1 MKTKFTFVAEQG
13 IQKDLLRLQ
22 RQAPFKYFS
31 KNYDRNRK
39 NKTDQ
44 NLTKADVSNQT
55 AVNLTSTETILL
67 QTTTVNAINTTT
79 ICKKEMWNTF
89 QTRKSEIIRHR
100 QISPSKKWKVIV
112 KRRKFSWRK
121 SILVIE
127 VRNICYSVVGR
138 QASLAK
144 EMYRW
149 LRNCRWSIKE
159 IKVWGRSLSWCRIVL
174 REIVCGRKI
183 KARRGTVALRNNI
196 WFGIFRTNRHE
207 IRQPRGSSNS
217 FILCRHKLIEDIN
230 IRKHT
235 A

>member
-79 ICKKEMWNTF
+79 IRKKEMWNTF
-89 QTRKSEIIRHR
+89 QTRNSEIIRHR
-100 QISPSKKWKVIV
+100 QISASKK
-112 KRRKFSWRK
+112 
-121 SILVIE
+121 
-127 VRNICYSVVGR
+127 
-138 QASLAK
+138 
-144 EMYRW
+144 
-149 LRNCRWSIKE
+149 
-159 IKVWGRSLSWCRIVL
+159 
-174 REIVCGRKI
+174 
-183 KARRGTVALRNNI
+183 
-196 WFGIFRTNRHE
+196 
-207 IRQPRGSSNS
+207 
-217 FILCRHKLIEDIN
+217 
-230 IRKHT
+230 
-235 A
+235 